1 MKFTDRK
8 LLVVGDIILDEY
20 IHGEATRISP
30 EAPVPIVKF
39 REAEYRLGG
48 AGNVAANIATL
59 GGNAHIIGVAAID
72 RGSERLGHLF
82 RTHGLLYSLFYRH
95 GVHGRTTIKTR
106 ITANGQQLCRVDT
119 ECCDPLPESL
129 LANLVSNI
137 RDQAG
142 SACAIV
148 VSDYA
153 KGVITPEVMDTIRS
167 CAESAGIPIFLD
179 PKVSHADTYRSRY
192 SGYPLEVITPN
203 HHEAEGLGGKYDLY
217 DTATSISARYAAKN
231 VLITCGESGMTL
243 VSHIPNAPM
252 KRTDIPTA
260 AKEVFDVSGA
270 GDTVIAALT
279 LAVVSGY
286 SVEQAARLANLAA
299 GVVVGKRG
307 TATVS
312 YDELAAAGGAEIT
325 LDSITVSSP

>member
-1 MKFTDRK
+1 MNFTQRPI
-8 LLVVGDIILDEY
+8 LVVGDLILDEY
-20 IHGEATRISP
+20 IHGEVTRISP
-30 EAPVPIVKF
+30 EAPVPIVQF

-59 GGNAHIIGVAAID
+59 GGKPHIIGLFGDD
-72 RGSERLGHLF
+72 RNAGILDDLF
-82 RTHGLLYSLFYRH
+82 NDY
-95 GVHGRTTIKTR
+95 GVSYTETRAWSDRQTTVKTR
-106 ITANGQQLCRVDT
+106 TVANGQQICRVDRET
-119 ECCDPLPESL
+119 IQPVSGTTLST
-129 LANLVSNI
+129 LVSRI
-137 RDQAG
+137 KYRCVDA
-142 SACAIV
+142 AAIV
-148 VSDYA
+148 VSDYG
-153 KGVITPEVMDTIRS
+153 KGVIVPEVMDTVRS